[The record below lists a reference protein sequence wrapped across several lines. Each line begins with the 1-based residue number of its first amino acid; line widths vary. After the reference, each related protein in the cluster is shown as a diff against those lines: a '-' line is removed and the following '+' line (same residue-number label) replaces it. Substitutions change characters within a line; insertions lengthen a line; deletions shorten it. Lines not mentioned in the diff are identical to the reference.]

1 MKIENTEVYGFR
13 AALRGM
19 RNPKNSWA
27 ASDSLFYYR
36 TGPTGRVRMRTILG
50 VASDYELDPAHA
62 IMCESWGDVFVAE
75 WPIIG
80 PKDLE
85 LAERLIG
92 GGPEHRKFL
101 RQIVIW
107 VDLTLPRY
115 VWQEMDTYKVA
126 TVRDS
131 CSTMHKLTSQDLTTD
146 DFEDEDVLPSL
157 LHTINEAAKAHREGK
172 DYGGVTGHALLRYV
186 KKMLPEGYLQKATY
200 TMNYETALN
209 ILHQRST
216 HRLPEWS
223 GPDGICSWLRTLP
236 HMSEFERAASPAR

>member
-1 MKIENTEVYGFR
+1 MKIENVEVHGFR
-13 AALRGM
+13 ASLRGM

-27 ASDSLFYYR
+27 QSDSSFYSAEFFHGGYKAVECPSL
-36 TGPTGRVRMRTILG
+36 GPN
-50 VASDYELDPAHA
+50 
-62 IMCESWGDVFVAE
+62 
-75 WPIIG
+75 
-80 PKDLE
+80 DLA
-85 LAERLIG
+85 LACKLIG

-101 RQIVIW
+101 RQIMIW

-172 DYGGVTGHALLRYV
+172 DYGGVTGHALLRYI
-186 KKMLPEGYLQKATY
+186 KKMLPEGYLQKATFLL
-200 TMNYETALN
+200 NYETALN
-209 ILHQRST
+209 VLRQRST

-223 GPDGICSWLRTLP
+223 GPNGICAWLRTLP
-236 HMSEFERAASPAR
+236 YMKEFESRK